1 MKRFFLLMFAVP
13 VLFLA
18 CSKKTDSGCKDQDAS
33 VEAPAM
39 QAFCVTQGLNYQVDT
54 VGNYFQIDSLGTGP
68 SVTSAYDTV
77 VISYVGK
84 TLDNVVFD
92 HGDSVMAYAGTFIPG
107 FQWGLLK
114 VKEGGG
120 LQIVMPSYLA
130 YGCNGN
136 AAIKPNSP
144 LYFSIKLLD
153 VRNAKQ

>member
-1 MKRFFLLMFAVP
+1 MKRFFLLMLAVP

-18 CSKKTDSGCKDQDAS
+18 CSKKSDSGCKDQDPS

-39 QAFCVTQGLNYQVDT
+39 QAFCVTQGLNYQIDT
-54 VGNYFQIDSLGTGP
+54 VGNYYQIDSLGTGP
-68 SVTSAYDTV
+68 SVLSAYDTV

-92 HGDSVMAYAGTFIPG
+92 RGDSVMAYAGTFIPG

-120 LQIVMPSYLA
+120 LQIVMPSFLA

-136 AAIKPNSP
+136 SRIPPNSP

-153 VRNAKQ
+153 VRNSKQ